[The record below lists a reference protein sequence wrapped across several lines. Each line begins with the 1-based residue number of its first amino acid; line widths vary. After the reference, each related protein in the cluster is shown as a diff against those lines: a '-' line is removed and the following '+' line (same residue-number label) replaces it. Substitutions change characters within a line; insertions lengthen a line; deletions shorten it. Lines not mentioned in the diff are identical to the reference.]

1 MHSFLEKAY
10 EALFTLFT
18 STKRTLP
25 LNWFV
30 IKWTEHSKTL
40 FAEIRFDGLKET
52 LPLWIRVS
60 LILLASL
67 HARAFAR
74 RRKAWFYLRMC
85 RILVTAKHRWTTL
98 RMSRPLFVGSYL
110 QVTWW
115 ALGLWKGS
123 EEIFTWMVQVFNCGC
138 RDCWCFYCLGMWGCL
153 STSIFSPSRNWFPC
167 SRHWRKWSKAKM
179 CGKGTYCNSKSIV
192 SSF

>member
-1 MHSFLEKAY
+1 MHSFLEKVY

-30 IKWTEHSKTL
+30 IKWTENSKTL
-40 FAEIRFDGLKET
+40 FAEIRSDGLKKI

-74 RRKAWFYLRMC
+74 RRKAWFYLRMS

-115 ALGLWKGS
+115 ALGVWKRTKICMEYSSVLIVVAGTVDAFTALECEVVYQPAFSAPQETDFLLHVTGGS
-123 EEIFTWMVQVFNCGC
+123 DLKLKCV
-138 RDCWCFYCLGMWGCL
+138 
-153 STSIFSPSRNWFPC
+153 
-167 SRHWRKWSKAKM
+167 AKVRTVTL
-179 CGKGTYCNSKSIV
+179 KV
-192 SSF
+192 